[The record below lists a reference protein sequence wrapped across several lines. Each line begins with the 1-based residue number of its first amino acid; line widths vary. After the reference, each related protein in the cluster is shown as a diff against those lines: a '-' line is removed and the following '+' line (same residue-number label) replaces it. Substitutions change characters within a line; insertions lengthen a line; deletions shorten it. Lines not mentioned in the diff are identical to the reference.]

1 MHSAYPLLVE
11 QNGWSV
17 GSCRNSTSILRSVG
31 VDLSRPSHHQ
41 VPHAHH
47 DIEIHVEDPPSS
59 FSHEYPQPLA
69 NAHHGR
75 VKGGYGSESRSKR
88 KPPVSDVHRSG
99 SINRAVQRLELSVS
113 PDSDLRVDNRS
124 HYNTTSQSAA
134 AASTVTPRGSP
145 RSSPRGPS
153 YGRRLEGVHTGGGVV
168 LQQGQQ
174 EANHR
179 DYISSGSNGTGRCA
193 LAASSFTLP
202 ITSRPSQ
209 LSLCCS
215 SPDYYYNEERL
226 RQEPEPGL
234 LNCCDKKVSC
244 CPCCPCLEPYCPVGH
259 MNTVCMSMICSFI
272 ILFIILS
279 PLLHYLVPY

>member
-1 MHSAYPLLVE
+1 MRSAYPLLVE

-17 GSCRNSTSILRSVG
+17 GSCRNPTSILRSVG
-31 VDLSRPSHHQ
+31 VDLSRPSQ
-41 VPHAHH
+41 YQAPHAHH

-69 NAHHGR
+69 NAHLGR
-75 VKGGYGSESRSKR
+75 AKGGVATEPRSKR
-88 KPPVSDVHRSG
+88 KPVSDVHRTG
-99 SINRAVQRLELSVS
+99 SFNRAVQRLELSVS
-113 PDSDLRVDNRS
+113 PDADLRVDPRPHLN
-124 HYNTTSQSAA
+124 
-134 AASTVTPRGSP
+134 AASRSSAGGTATPRASP
-145 RSSPRGPS
+145 RSSPRASS
-153 YGRRLEGVHTGGGVV
+153 YGRRVEGANTCGGGVV
-168 LQQGQQ
+168 LQQDHL
-174 EANHR
+174 ESNHR
-179 DYISSGSNGTGRCA
+179 DYSSAGSNGTGRCTLSGPSFA
-193 LAASSFTLP
+193 LP
-202 ITSRPSQ
+202 VMSRPSQ

-279 PLLHYLVPY
+279 PLLHYLVPS